1 MLQNAWSKHS
11 PQPPPQSDTMMFGWC
26 FFCFRFILH
35 PELTINSA
43 KAECAIYMKKAPTN
57 CNGIV
62 LKIILNVCVTLH
74 KNHFNSTKKMQNS
87 ECLCV
92 NFLLNRR
99 SQIQSCWPEEVT
111 IATALVVSVGSCIR
125 YELKDCVLDIW
136 CIINSWGTKNTVI
149 CISKQRILR
158 CKLI

>member
-74 KNHFNSTKKMQNS
+74 KIHFNSKKKKNAEFRMSMCELLVEQTLTDSVMLAWRGNHSNS
-87 ECLCV
+87 FSGFSWVLYQIRTEGLCTRYMMHYK
-92 NFLLNRR
+92 LLRD
-99 SQIQSCWPEEVT
+99 QKYCHMYFQT
-111 IATALVVSVGSCIR
+111 T
-125 YELKDCVLDIW
+125 YFKM
-136 CIINSWGTKNTVI
+136 
-149 CISKQRILR
+149 
-158 CKLI
+158 